1 MNDQKKMEII
11 KALAYGE
18 SPSLIAECEGV
29 TEAEVEAIAASCAGE
44 IAVRRAKLR
53 EEGYLERN

>member
-1 MNDQKKMEII
+1 MNDQKKAEII

-18 SPSLIAECEGV
+18 SPSLIAECERV
-29 TEAEVEAIAASCAGE
+29 TEAEVEAVAASCAGE

-53 EEGYLERN
+53 EEWYLERN

>member
-1 MNDQKKMEII
+1 MNDQKTTEII

-44 IAVRRAKLR
+44 VAVRRAALK
-53 EEGYLERN
+53 EAGYL

>member
-1 MNDQKKMEII
+1 MNDQKKTEII
-11 KALAYGE
+11 KALAYAE

-29 TEAEVEAIAASCAGE
+29 TEAEVEAVAASCAGE
-44 IAVRRAKLR
+44 VAVRRAKLL